1 MSHSC
6 RSNSKFIVY
15 PSHKVAVLAQTAI
28 DAGDEITVSR
38 VPVLEPT
45 WKRRAMLFRL
55 VSIYPC
61 QRAYRMS
68 FQSNYKRSPLKGA
81 PFLLPVQSVSRP
93 DRVRHELVSIAMPK
107 VRRRRR
113 RHSPRRSHGRGYGV
127 ELQSSQK
134 HQNVLQVSRLTHGCP
149 KHGK

>member
-55 VSIYPC
+55 GSIYPLSN
-61 QRAYRMS
+61 RS
-68 FQSNYKRSPLKGA
+68 NQSIKRSPLKGA

-107 VRRRRR
+107 VRRRRW
-113 RHSPRRSHGRGYGV
+113 RHSPRGSHGRGYGV

-134 HQNVLQVSRLTHGCP
+134 HQNVFQVSRSTHGCL
-149 KHGK
+149 KAC